1 MLEFESHLEVDFE
14 LSHDLDDLGMAVTV
28 VINGLFAFDISKKVV
43 ALCKSEAADVGRGCV
58 CRARVFVSARVR
70 ESVGARVCVRMR
82 VLACSRVGGDVCALL
97 HTIYCE

>member
-1 MLEFESHLEVDFE
+1 MQVPLEEFESHLETDFE

-58 CRARVFVSARVR
+58 CSRARVSECARERKR
-70 ESVGARVCVRMR
+70 ERVCVT
-82 VLACSRVGGDVCALL
+82 VS
-97 HTIYCE
+97 E